1 MVSLGEEFVDVC
13 SHVRSFDEFVDV
25 FFAVLNRS
33 SLPSLDGADGI
44 IKNALNNIY
53 CNDHLQNFDKQTYF
67 NSLLS
72 KYESYLKK
80 LYYLCHGEEVPSSTG
95 DTDHSTLANAIHGFK
110 CLWNLRHAATEEG
123 KRFSGYLDMV
133 RQWRNDEAHRAPIT
147 TDEEVNAAIK
157 VLVAMYL
164 FVTGNSIT
172 DLEMQ
177 EGAGTPTIKQDP
189 DSHPQGYEAFEE
201 DHLGYSVAAEPEPG
215 EE

>member
-1 MVSLGEEFVDVC
+1 MHFCLTT
-13 SHVRSFDEFVDV
+13 
-25 FFAVLNRS
+25 
-33 SLPSLDGADGI
+33 
-44 IKNALNNIY
+44 Y
-53 CNDHLQNFDKQTYF
+53 KQTYF

-80 LYYLCHGEEVPSSTG
+80 LYYLCHGEEVPSSMG
-95 DTDHSTLANAIHGFK
+95 DAGHSTLANAIHGFK
-110 CLWNLRHAATEEG
+110 CLWNLKYAATEEG

-177 EGAGTPTIKQDP
+177 ESAGTSTGKQIS
-189 DSHPQGYEAFEE
+189 DSHAQVYEAFEE
-201 DHLGYSVAAEPEPG
+201 DNLGYSVAAEPGPG